1 MNGGVIFDIKRYS
14 IHDGPGIRTTVFLK
28 GCPLSCWWCH
38 NPESQSAFTEV
49 VYRPDRCIGCGAC
62 EGACPVGAIALT
74 QRGYVADPDRCTG
87 CGRCAEV
94 CPAEAREMVGRGIT
108 VKDLVKEIEKDSLFF
123 DESGGGVTFSGGEP
137 LSQPAFL
144 AEALEACRER
154 DIHTVV
160 DTCGFA
166 PRQALERI
174 APLTDLF
181 LFDLKMM
188 DPGLHKSYTGV
199 PNDLILSNLEWLAG
213 QGFSLI
219 VRVPVI
225 PGINDTAE
233 NMEAMGKF
241 LSELSRRPEV
251 DLLPYHSSAREK
263 YRKFGMNY
271 RLKDLSAPSRERM
284 KIIAAYLA
292 RFGLTASI
300 GG

>member
-1 MNGGVIFDIKRYS
+1 
-14 IHDGPGIRTTVFLK
+14 
-28 GCPLSCWWCH
+28 
-38 NPESQSAFTEV
+38 
-49 VYRPDRCIGCGAC
+49 
-62 EGACPVGAIALT
+62 
-74 QRGYVADPDRCTG
+74 
-87 CGRCAEV
+87 
-94 CPAEAREMVGRGIT
+94 MVGRGIT

-263 YRKFGMNY
+263 YRRFGMNY
-271 RLKDLSAPSRERM
+271 RLNDLSAPSRERM